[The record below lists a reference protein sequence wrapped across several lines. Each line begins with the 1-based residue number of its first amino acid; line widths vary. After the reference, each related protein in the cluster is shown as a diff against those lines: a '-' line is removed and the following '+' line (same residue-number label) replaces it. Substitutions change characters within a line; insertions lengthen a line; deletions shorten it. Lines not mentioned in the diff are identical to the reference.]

1 MGNILTFC
9 EVTDNQ
15 LRVSSKAAISISRDL
30 ASHHGGDVILLLIG
44 KGTTNA
50 QQDACNYGNQVIVVD
65 DPNLETYTAETYAP
79 IIEAIAKKN
88 NVNSIVAT
96 ATSVGKDVMPRI
108 AIKMQSGLAS
118 DISAVVDKDQFKRPV
133 LAGNAYATIQVSSP
147 IMCVTVRQSE
157 VDPAQPLPSPTS
169 DIVNESAGTLSPIDA
184 SVLRIE
190 NSVSERPDLNEAT
203 IIVSGGRGMKNAE
216 NFSHIEKLC
225 DLLGAAM
232 GASRAATDAGFVPS
246 DLQIGQTGKAVAPNL
261 YIAIAISG
269 AIQHLAGM
277 KNSKFIVAINKDAEA
292 PIFQIADYGL
302 VATWEEALP
311 LLMEEIT
318 KLKNTHN

>member
-15 LRVSSKAAISISRDL
+15 LRVSSKAAISVSRDL

-44 KGTTNA
+44 KGATNA

-65 DPNLETYTAETYAP
+65 DPKLEHYTAETYAP

-88 NVNSIVAT
+88 NVSSVVAT

-108 AIKMQSGLAS
+108 AIKMQSGLAA
-118 DISAVVDKDQFKRPV
+118 DIAAVVDKDQFKRPV

-157 VDPAQPLPSPTS
+157 VDPAQPLPTPTS

-184 SVLRIE
+184 SVLRVE

-216 NFSHIEKLC
+216 NFNHIEKLC